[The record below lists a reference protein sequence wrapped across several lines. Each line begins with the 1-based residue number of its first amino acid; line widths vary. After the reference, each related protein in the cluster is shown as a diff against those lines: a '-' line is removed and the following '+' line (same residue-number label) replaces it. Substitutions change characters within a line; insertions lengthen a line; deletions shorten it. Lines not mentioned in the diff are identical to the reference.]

1 MVKLVWGEIQE
12 SDIVWIDD
20 LSKLNEKYVLSKGNK
35 PFIFARFAVV
45 DETHDKLVRKFMS
58 IKRAEARVERQH
70 QYKKHAKCTIKIV
83 EENILAKVPIDFSN
97 VFGTEANSQRWIKNF
112 HEASNPILKDLITI
126 KSNINM
132 VATISKISLDK
143 NILTKTNNEEM
154 RLTKLSLEDV
164 NENRT
169 ELTLFNSPLADKF
182 EEGQRI
188 ELIDASVNMRKQMH
202 GDDYPEGINVPR
214 WGSMKILTEE
224 QYKEKIANSPK
235 IEKPIYI
242 PAFSLSENIPEQ
254 LPVVCEQKNC
264 AGRGQDQQF
273 FCFKCNMELCSV
285 CKFEHMKGYSLFGL
299 ECDNE
304 ILYGNRVVNQL

>member
-1 MVKLVWGEIQE
+1 VVKLVYGEIQE

-20 LSKLNEKYVLSKGNK
+20 LSKLNEKYVLRKGNK

-143 NILTKTNNEEM
+143 NILTRNDEQM
-154 RLTKLSLEDV
+154 RLTKLELEDV
-164 NENRT
+164 NGNGT
-169 ELTLFNSPLADKF
+169 SLILFNSPIADKF

-188 ELIDASVNMRKQMH
+188 ELIDASTNMRKVER
-202 GDDYPEGINVPR
+202 GESYPEGINIPK
-214 WGSMKILTEE
+214 WGSMKILT
-224 QYKEKIANSPK
+224 QKEFDVKAPSKEPEISVADPVT
-235 IEKPIYI
+235 
-242 PAFSLSENIPEQ
+242 ENIPE
-254 LPVVCEQKNC
+254 LVPVVCEQKNC
-264 AGRGQDQQF
+264 AGRGQDEQF
-273 FCFKCNMELCSV
+273 YCYKCDKQLCSV
-285 CKFEHMKGYSLFGL
+285 CRFEHMKGYSISGL

-304 ILYGNRVVNQL
+304 ILYGNRMVNQL